1 MRLFCKWLRTRLT
14 RDYVRRTSETATV
27 AQRDTKNG
35 RFLPGNSGFGGR
47 PKGSRNKLGEQF
59 ISDLAAVWQKHGLTA
74 LEQCAIDEPAQ
85 FCRVVA
91 SLLPKQ
97 AEMNVDVSVMHDVSS
112 VVEAFRV
119 ASDLLGTDPR
129 AGMKRL
135 KNVSPMIEHD
145 DER

>member
-1 MRLFCKWLRTRLT
+1 MQNRMS
-14 RDYVRRTSETATV
+14 DTAT
-27 AQRDTKNG
+27 ADRDTKNG

-59 ISDLAAVWQKHGLTA
+59 IADLADAWQKHGATA
-74 LEQCAIDEPAQ
+74 LEACAIEEPAQ

-97 AEMNVDVSVMHDVSS
+97 AELNVDIDIMADVSS
-112 VVEAFRV
+112 VLQAFRV

-129 AGMKRL
+129 AGLRRL
-135 KNVSPMIEHD
+135 KRIAPMIDH
-145 DER
+145 ER

>member
-1 MRLFCKWLRTRLT
+1 MSDTASAPAE
-14 RDYVRRTSETATV
+14 RDQKTG
-27 AQRDTKNG
+27 Q
-35 RFLPGNSGFGGR
+35 FLKGYTGGGR

-59 ISDLAAVWQKHGLTA
+59 IADLADVWQKHGVTA
-74 LEQCAIDEPAQ
+74 LEQCAIEEPAQ

-97 AEMNVDVSVMHDVSS
+97 AELNVDVSVMHDVSS

-129 AGMKRL
+129 AGLKRL